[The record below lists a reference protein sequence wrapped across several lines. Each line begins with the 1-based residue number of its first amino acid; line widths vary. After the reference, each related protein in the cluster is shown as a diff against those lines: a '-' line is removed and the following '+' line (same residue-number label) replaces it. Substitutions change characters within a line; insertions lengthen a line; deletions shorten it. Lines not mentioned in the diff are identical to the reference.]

1 MPERFSESYYQRRQ
15 GMIDKRS
22 ESNISTNESKK
33 AAALSRM
40 GSRTVTWLLILYFFS
55 LGVRV
60 TPDHKFGRAH
70 LKNVASRGAKLKF

>member
-1 MPERFSESYYQRRQ
+1 
-15 GMIDKRS
+15 MIDKQG

-40 GSRTVTWLLILYFFS
+40 GSRTVTWLLILYSFLS